1 MPRFF
6 FHVVNDISTMLDE
19 EGTELTDLQAA
30 CERARVILGE
40 IIADEMKSA
49 SNVLHLTAMIDDADR
64 RRRVGTINTVTR
76 IVTAPSPFAE

>member
-19 EGTELTDLQAA
+19 EGTELADLQAA

-64 RRRVGTINTVTR
+64 RRVGTINTVTR